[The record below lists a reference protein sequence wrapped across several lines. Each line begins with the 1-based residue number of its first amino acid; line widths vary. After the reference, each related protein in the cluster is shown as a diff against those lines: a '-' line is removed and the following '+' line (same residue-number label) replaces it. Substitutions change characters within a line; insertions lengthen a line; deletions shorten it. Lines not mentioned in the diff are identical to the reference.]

1 MSPSGSV
8 SSTTRE
14 MAPAE
19 ITSSAA
25 ASKDDWTFVKP
36 KKWRNGRQAK
46 PRQPE
51 GEVHHE
57 AQVNRDE
64 STLRS
69 PEEIRSEYNRVLS
82 QYEKEP
88 ACTALKRVVRE
99 MQPKPITRGICLGI
113 GTFDPPD
120 GGWDTKRRTYLQL
133 WAFITMVE
141 ALEERQDSGRI
152 ECFFQEPL
160 FTKPDCAFIESL
172 SPSFRVV
179 DSPEGF
185 EKVNPTTFLY
195 GLHLYRPIYAKALA
209 KAAPSIFVGTSLD
222 VWDT

>member
-1 MSPSGSV
+1 
-8 SSTTRE
+8 
-14 MAPAE
+14 MAPAD
-19 ITSSAA
+19 ISSSVGATN
-25 ASKDDWTFVKP
+25 DDWTFVKP

-51 GEVHHE
+51 GEVHRQ

-69 PEEIRSEYNRVLS
+69 PEEIRTEYNRVLYQCGNDS
-82 QYEKEP
+82 
-88 ACTALKRVVRE
+88 ACTALKKVVRE

-133 WAFITMVE
+133 WAFITMIE
-141 ALEERQDSGRI
+141 ALEERQDGGRI

-160 FTKPDCAFIESL
+160 FTKPDRAFIESL
-172 SPSFRVV
+172 SPSFSVLE
-179 DSPEGF
+179 SPEGF
-185 EKVNPTTFLY
+185 EKVDNATFLY

-209 KAAPSIFVGTSLD
+209 RAAPSIFVGTSLD